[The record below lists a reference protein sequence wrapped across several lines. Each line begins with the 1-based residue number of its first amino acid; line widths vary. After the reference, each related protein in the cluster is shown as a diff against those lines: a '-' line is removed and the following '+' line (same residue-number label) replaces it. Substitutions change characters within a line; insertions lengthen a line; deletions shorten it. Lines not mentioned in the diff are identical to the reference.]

1 MQNIGSKRLLQMYLS
16 YTQYYALKKK
26 SIEEYEYILIRRY
39 CTHKPC
45 TLQKLRSHAYTTAVR
60 KQTQVG

>member
-1 MQNIGSKRLLQMYLS
+1 MQNIGSKRLLQMHLS
-16 YTQYYALKKK
+16 HSVLRSQKK

-60 KQTQVG
+60 NRHKQAK